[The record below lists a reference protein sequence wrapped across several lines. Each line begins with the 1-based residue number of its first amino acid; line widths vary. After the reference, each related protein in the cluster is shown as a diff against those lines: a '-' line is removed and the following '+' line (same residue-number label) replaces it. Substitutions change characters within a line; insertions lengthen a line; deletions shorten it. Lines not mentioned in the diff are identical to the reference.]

1 MASKACAHLRTHLSN
16 REQFALMLNMIP
28 FAPDPLYRPAVDIL
42 TRLQQAGHEA
52 YIAGGAVRDHLL
64 GRIQTDLDIATSA
77 TPSEVRA
84 LFHRTFAVGEAFGV
98 VIVRHRGRNYEV
110 ATFREETD
118 YRDGRRP
125 GQVRFSTAQA
135 DVRRRDFTINGM
147 LWDVR
152 TEQVLDWVEG
162 RLDVERRLVRTIG
175 DPRERFGEDRLRMVR
190 ALRFCSQLD
199 FHLDPATLDAIRQE
213 ACHLPVVSWE
223 RIRLEVEKMLLAPA
237 AGRGLALLE
246 PSGLGPVLVEAL
258 RREARATVRGMEVDF
273 GQGRDWSWCA
283 AVQLARP
290 DSRLSQESATTQA
303 LLGFLLDVSGFSPR
317 DWQTLPVARTAPI
330 LDGLARALRLT
341 RPQCATHRATAFWL
355 RHVQTLAD
363 QRLADQLRL
372 LRRLETDLLL
382 PPLRRHPQWDFLD
395 FPLMDKLIHDHN
407 ARWNPPPLLRGE
419 RLLEL
424 GFPGG
429 RLLGRAL
436 EALETEQLE
445 GRLGDATAAEA
456 WLLHSWEAIARED
469 AGQSGRI
476 SREDT
481 KKSEGES

>member
-1 MASKACAHLRTHLSN
+1 MSN
-16 REQFALMLNMIP
+16 WRQFALMLNMIP

-64 GRIQTDLDIATSA
+64 GRVQTDLDIATSA

-84 LFHRTFAVGEAFGV
+84 LFSRTFAVGEAFGV
-98 VIVRHRGRNYEV
+98 VIVRHRGHTFEV
-110 ATFREETD
+110 ATFREEAD

-125 GQVRFSTAQA
+125 GHVRFSTARA
-135 DVRRRDFTINGM
+135 DVQRRDFTINGM

-152 TEQVLDWVEG
+152 TETVLDWVEG
-162 RLDVERRLVRTIG
+162 RRDVERRLVRTIG

-199 FHLDPATLDAIRQE
+199 FDLDPATLDAIRQE
-213 ACHLPVVSWE
+213 ACHLPLVSWE

-258 RREARATVRGMEVDF
+258 RREARATGRGTGLEF
-273 GQGRDWSWCA
+273 GQGRDWSWCG

-290 DSRLSQESATTQA
+290 ASRLTQESAATQA

-317 DWQTLPVARTAPI
+317 DWQALPVARTASI

-341 RPQCATHRATAFWL
+341 RPQCATLRATASWL
-355 RHVQTLAD
+355 SGVQRLGGL
-363 QRLADQLRL
+363 RLADQLRL
-372 LRRLETDLLL
+372 LRRPERELLL
-382 PPLRRHPQWDFLD
+382 PPLRRHPQWEFLD
-395 FPLMDKLIHDHN
+395 FSLMDNLIDKHSS
-407 ARWNPPPLLRGE
+407 RWNPPPMLRGE

-429 RLLGRAL
+429 RVLGTAL
-436 EALETEQLE
+436 MALETEQLE
-445 GRLGDATAAEA
+445 GRLHDATAAET
-456 WLLHSWEAIARED
+456 WLLHSREAIMRD
-469 AGQSGRI
+469 
-476 SREDT
+476 DT
-481 KKSEGES
+481 TES